1 MFSGLRRRVIWIR
14 HSSLIRLTLVISA
27 IFAVAF
33 AVVSVVTFYLV
44 DRQTLAR
51 VDAELRTTMAQ
62 DINSDDAILPPG
74 IIYFTAEHRGDFPRP
89 FDRLRLYTQGFSTL
103 DGYSYRGENDWRI
116 LLERKDDE
124 WALVAKSLSERENV
138 LDSIGSIYG
147 TVASIVLMLVVAV
160 GLGLAIYAQRRFD
173 RIRQVLSALAQGD
186 LRARVRPASM
196 RDDIDQLADTLDRT
210 ADQLESLVAQTR
222 NLGANIAH
230 DLRTPLARLAVNLDQ
245 AQQGDDAA
253 IDRALR
259 DVDQLSA
266 TFDAIMRIARI
277 EADRSDTKLQPLNL
291 GDLAHEVADLFGPV
305 IEDAGKSLDVAVTD
319 PAQVVADHELLIQ
332 ALGNLIQNAR
342 VYGGH
347 EITLFVQKTRIG
359 VRDTGQ
365 GVPDDM
371 LGKIIQPMVRLDRT
385 RQSDGAGL
393 GLAMVKAVAD
403 RHNAGLEVCNQPA
416 SGLQVTLNFANL

>member
-1 MFSGLRRRVIWIR
+1 MFSGLKRRVIWVR
-14 HSSLIRLTLVISA
+14 HSSLVRLTLVISA

-245 AQQGDDAA
+245 AQQGDPAA
-253 IDRALR
+253 IERALG
-259 DVDQLSA
+259 DVDRLSA

-277 EADRSDTKLQPLNL
+277 EADRSDTKL
-291 GDLAHEVADLFGPV
+291 
-305 IEDAGKSLDVAVTD
+305 
-319 PAQVVADHELLIQ
+319 
-332 ALGNLIQNAR
+332 
-342 VYGGH
+342 
-347 EITLFVQKTRIG
+347 
-359 VRDTGQ
+359 
-365 GVPDDM
+365 
-371 LGKIIQPMVRLDRT
+371 
-385 RQSDGAGL
+385 
-393 GLAMVKAVAD
+393 
-403 RHNAGLEVCNQPA
+403 
-416 SGLQVTLNFANL
+416 